1 MPLLKSS
8 SSSASLAESI
18 CCVDYHQENHPGEP
32 ERFVFFVEIDGLKLY
47 IVSRE
52 PGIHL
57 DAGFNLLVDY
67 KPDQRLLLW
76 SGIFLGLQHES
87 NGVEIIARRN
97 YRAIMSCDSI
107 KMIEKSSCANLY
119 VGREWV
125 NLEVNDRQLKAGGL

>member
-1 MPLLKSS
+1 LP
-8 SSSASLAESI
+8 
-18 CCVDYHQENHPGEP
+18 
-32 ERFVFFVEIDGLKLY
+32 
-47 IVSRE
+47 
-52 PGIHL
+52 
-57 DAGFNLLVDY
+57 
-67 KPDQRLLLW
+67 LW